1 LVNNGAVA
9 WARVRGRDEA
19 GAQEMIESCNSV
31 STGGICA
38 RTGVRAAL
46 SVLRA
51 TVSPGLRAG
60 LLGLAVLAL
69 AACNGTAVVTLTST
83 PSQNDFLAYR
93 VSLVSVDLQQSGG
106 TTAAGLS
113 VLPAS
118 TTVDLASLTNLTEVV
133 GSAAL
138 SKGTYTSAV
147 VTLDYTSAQIV
158 YDDGSVDG
166 VALTPVDSNGKAVT
180 QVKLTVTLDPSD
192 NFSVVQRGASQLAL
206 DLDLGASNAVNLSA
220 KTVTV
225 TPVIAASAAPIDSKL
240 IRIRGP
246 LIGLSSGTST
256 TATGG
261 GVFTMNIIP
270 FNATS
275 GTGSLGITTSDT
287 TAFEVNGG
295 VSVGGTGLSAL
306 GTLGRGAMTIA
317 YGTLTSSNDVLTTTT
332 DGVTT
337 ATAEPNAFG
346 STASTPGDLVF
357 TASQVLGGTSVQGGL
372 DRISG
377 VVSGRSGNT
386 FAIQDGTLL
395 AIDGTETFLQ
405 GTTVVGMGSGT
416 AVTTLGQSSTEFGSI
431 QEVTVGSVVD
441 AFGTV
446 TDVSSDNAALDA
458 SAGRVRIGT
467 STAAGLVTAT
477 GTGVLEINLLQLD
490 GRAPGAFDF
499 TDSGAATN
507 PYVIDT
513 ADLDLTNATTGVPVM
528 ASGVPNAFGVSPPN
542 FTAGSLLDPT
552 TISAL
557 LVIDWGSAGTST
569 PFSALDTTEMDINVH
584 NTGIGTRHA
593 ITVGPQ
599 VIDMLGM
606 STDPVVG
613 PDASS
618 TTFLFAIGHAV
629 SGTVES
635 FNTYTAFASQLQ
647 TELASARALTL
658 TAAGIYSSP
667 SLAATS
673 VTIVLNN

>member
-1 LVNNGAVA
+1 
-9 WARVRGRDEA
+9 
-19 GAQEMIESCNSV
+19 
-31 STGGICA
+31 
-38 RTGVRAAL
+38 
-46 SVLRA
+46 
-51 TVSPGLRAG
+51 
-60 LLGLAVLAL
+60 
-69 AACNGTAVVTLTST
+69 
-83 PSQNDFLAYR
+83 
-93 VSLVSVDLQQSGG
+93 
-106 TTAAGLS
+106 
-113 VLPAS
+113 
-118 TTVDLASLTNLTEVV
+118 
-133 GSAAL
+133 
-138 SKGTYTSAV
+138 

-295 VSVGGTGLSAL
+295 VSVGSTGLSAL

-337 ATAEPNAFG
+337 ATPEPNAFG
-346 STASTPGDLVF
+346 STASTPGDLIF

-467 STAAGLVTAT
+467 STASGLVTVT

-513 ADLDLTNATTGVPVM
+513 ADLDLTNATTGVPVV
-528 ASGVPNAFGVSPPN
+528 ASGVPNAFGVAPPN

-584 NTGIGTRHA
+584 NTGIGARHA

-599 VIDMLGM
+599 SIDMLGM
-606 STDPVVG
+606 STDPVVE
-613 PDASS
+613 PDSSS
-618 TTFLFAIGHAV
+618 TTFLFAIGHAA

-647 TELASARALTL
+647 TELASAKALTL